1 MPDVYSVL
9 LHEINSHRK
18 DPMMIAIDG
27 RCAAGKT
34 TLADRLKEEFDCSV
48 IHMDHF
54 FLQPKQRTKQRL
66 AEPGGNVDYERF
78 VEEVVLPF
86 RKGLPFS
93 YRVFDC
99 GRNDFVSDV
108 LVKPDIITIVEGVYS
123 CHPVLWDIYDFRVF
137 MNIGPEEQIYR
148 IRNRNCEEALK
159 VFCERWIPLEEKY
172 FSTYHIQERCDF
184 CFSK

>member
-1 MPDVYSVL
+1 MSNAYPAL
-9 LHEINSHRK
+9 LHAIHSHSK
-18 DPMMIAIDG
+18 ELLTIAIDG
-27 RCAAGKT
+27 RCASGKT
-34 TLADRLKEEFDCSV
+34 TLADRLKEEFDCNI

-54 FLQPKQRTKQRL
+54 FLQPRQRTKQRL

-99 GRNDFVSDV
+99 HKNEFVSDV
-108 LVKPDIITIVEGVYS
+108 PVKPDVITIVEGAYS

-137 MNIGPEEQIYR
+137 MNIDPEEQICR
-148 IRNRNCEEALK
+148 IRGRNGEEALK
-159 VFCERWIPLEEKY
+159 EFRERWIPLEEKY
-172 FSTYHIQERCDF
+172 FSTYHIQECCDF
-184 CFSK
+184 LFQ

>member
-1 MPDVYSVL
+1 M
-9 LHEINSHRK
+9 
-18 DPMMIAIDG
+18 
-27 RCAAGKT
+27 
-34 TLADRLKEEFDCSV
+34 
-48 IHMDHF
+48 
-54 FLQPKQRTKQRL
+54 
-66 AEPGGNVDYERF
+66 DYERF

-148 IRNRNCEEALK
+148 IRNRNGEEALK

>member
-66 AEPGGNVDYERF
+66 A
-78 VEEVVLPF
+78 
-86 RKGLPFS
+86 
-93 YRVFDC
+93 
-99 GRNDFVSDV
+99 
-108 LVKPDIITIVEGVYS
+108 
-123 CHPVLWDIYDFRVF
+123 
-137 MNIGPEEQIYR
+137 
-148 IRNRNCEEALK
+148 
-159 VFCERWIPLEEKY
+159 
-172 FSTYHIQERCDF
+172 
-184 CFSK
+184 